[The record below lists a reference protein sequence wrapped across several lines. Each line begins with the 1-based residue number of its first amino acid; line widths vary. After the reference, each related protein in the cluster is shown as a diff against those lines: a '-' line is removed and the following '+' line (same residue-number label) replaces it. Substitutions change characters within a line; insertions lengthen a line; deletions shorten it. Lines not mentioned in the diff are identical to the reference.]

1 MVYLCKHTFSKCV
14 KRNLVNAEQNKV
26 QLQQRRNYDRTQ
38 SIQSKYYYI
47 AGQIWPTILSLTSEL
62 LRHPACIEAGDRK
75 TIVRFIDLLIIVP
88 GLCRSLK
95 FKVSKNPT
103 ESSPRQKESE
113 GVRLEHR
120 AGDQRATWRQW
131 WQRPNKD
138 RVGEG
143 LNKPRAPGETDEQ
156 SSTENR
162 WVWWHWLPWRDRHS
176 WHRTWRK
183 SSEMIIN
190 RRRL

>member
-14 KRNLVNAEQNKV
+14 KGNLVNAEQNKV

-88 GLCRSLK
+88 GLCKSLK
-95 FKVSKNPT
+95 FKVSKSNRVLT
-103 ESSPRQKESE
+103 QAERIRGSTTGTQSWRSESHMETVMTKTQQRQSGGGSKQTK
-113 GVRLEHR
+113 GTR
-120 AGDQRATWRQW
+120 
-131 WQRPNKD
+131 
-138 RVGEG
+138 
-143 LNKPRAPGETDEQ
+143 
-156 SSTENR
+156 
-162 WVWWHWLPWRDRHS
+162 
-176 WHRTWRK
+176 
-183 SSEMIIN
+183 
-190 RRRL
+190 